1 MKAFSKSFYQLSRMS
16 LALALS
22 AQAAIAQVATEPAL
36 DYYRIEVI
44 VFRHAVTD
52 DPAYRWPGQ
61 PDTRAANDLF
71 PTITENDS
79 IQDLLHSDE
88 PHQAVY
94 GDAAA
99 NLDVLQAPSAPGPA
113 LIEVEQPSPIQPLDA
128 EEMALADAWRR
139 LDRNRGYQP
148 LVHLGWRQPASPFSE
163 SLPIRIHGGTVIV
176 EALTDSPLSPFSFD
190 SDADNANQTVEEL
203 DGSISFER
211 SRFLHLHVDLALH
224 IPLTQLQGSSQ
235 ATTPLLDPSNA
246 PDIDEPYRT
255 YRLVERRQIKTGSI
269 NYFDHRRF
277 GVIALVDK
285 WEPPVDE
292 STDNE
297 FLPKEPPAPESK
309 SPDL

>member
-1 MKAFSKSFYQLSRMS
+1 MKVFSESFNRLSRIT
-16 LALALS
+16 LGLVLGT
-22 AQAAIAQVATEPAL
+22 QAVIAQVETEPAL
-36 DYYRIEVI
+36 DYYQIEVI
-44 VFRHAVTD
+44 VFRQAGTD

-71 PTITENDS
+71 PTNTEKDS
-79 IQDLLHSDE
+79 LQDLLHSDE

-99 NLDVLQAPSAPGPA
+99 NLDVLQDPTTPGPA
-113 LIEVEQPSPIQPLDA
+113 LLEVSPIQPLDA
-128 EEMALADAWRR
+128 EELALADAWRR

-148 LVHLGWRQPASPFSE
+148 LVHLGWRQQASPFSE
-163 SLPIRIHGGTVIV
+163 AQPVRIHGGTMIV
-176 EALTDSPLSPFSFD
+176 EVLADSPLLPFSFD
-190 SDADNANQTVEEL
+190 SNAGSANQTVEEL

-224 IPLTQLQGSSQ
+224 IPLTQLQGRSQ
-235 ATTPLLDPSNA
+235 AATPLLDPSNA

-292 STDNE
+292 STDSE
-297 FLPKEPPAPESK
+297 FLPEEPPATETRSPIPEHR
-309 SPDL
+309 